1 MLTVRIST
9 CWTAWLGCLGNL
21 FDDSSIYLT
30 ADHGHMNG
38 AHGKFGYGFDLH
50 ENAIAIPLIT
60 PRINGL
66 EAVDFPTSST
76 QLGEIILGELRKRD
90 VVFSETAY
98 YMQPHRKLAVIDGN
112 FKYVYEKQ
120 TRKQFLYDVEW
131 DPQENINL
139 LSTEIYDTDRRRWYS
154 QAQRTFYP
162 HWTRVKD
169 EAEKMRRIKDG
180 LWRNGSWIAEFREKL
195 LLAAKNVYSRFAQ

>member
-1 MLTVRIST
+1 M
-9 CWTAWLGCLGNL
+9 
-21 FDDSSIYLT
+21 
-30 ADHGHMNG
+30 
-38 AHGKFGYGFDLH
+38 
-50 ENAIAIPLIT
+50 
-60 PRINGL
+60 
-66 EAVDFPTSST
+66 
-76 QLGEIILGELRKRD
+76 
-90 VVFSETAY
+90 FSETVLYAAT
-98 YMQPHRKLAVIDGN
+98 QKLAVIDGN
-112 FKYVYEKQ
+112 LKYEKQ

-195 LLAAKNVYSRFAQ
+195 LLAAKNVLRFAQ